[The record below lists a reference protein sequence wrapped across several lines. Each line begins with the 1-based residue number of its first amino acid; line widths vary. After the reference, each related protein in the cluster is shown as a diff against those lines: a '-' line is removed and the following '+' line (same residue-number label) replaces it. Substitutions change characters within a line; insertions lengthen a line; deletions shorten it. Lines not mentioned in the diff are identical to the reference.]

1 MQRILLKL
9 SGEALSQDGDIISP
23 KVLSQT
29 IDIIKSVLDKG
40 VQLGIVI
47 GGGNI
52 LRGETF
58 AKIGANKITGDH
70 MGMMAT
76 VINGLAIND
85 ACNRNGVKSSVMSA
99 VAIGGGVASEFD
111 FKLAKERLSNN
122 EVVIFVAGTGSP
134 CFTTDSAASL
144 RAIEIGADMLFKATG
159 VDGVYTTDPKKDK
172 SATKYDKLS
181 FDEAINKN
189 LAVMD
194 TSAFAMCRENNLD
207 ICVFNMTEDTSTLS
221 RILGGEKL
229 GTIISNN
236 C

>member
-1 MQRILLKL
+1 MKRILLKL
-9 SGEALSQDGDIISP
+9 SGEALAHDNDIISP
-23 KVLSQT
+23 KILNQT
-29 IDIIKSVLDKG
+29 IEIIKSVLAKK

-58 AKIGANKITGDH
+58 SKIGANKITGDH

-85 ACNRNGVKSSVMSA
+85 ACNRNGIASSVMSA
-99 VAIGGGVASEFD
+99 VAIGGGVSGEFD
-111 FKLAKERLSNN
+111 FKLAKQKLDNN

-144 RAIEIGADMLFKATG
+144 RAIEIEADMLFKATG
-159 VDGVYTTDPKKDK
+159 VDGVYSADPKKNNN
-172 SATKYDKLS
+172 ATKYDRLS

-207 ICVFNMTEDTSTLS
+207 ICVFNMTDDITTLG
-221 RILGGEKL
+221 RILDGENL
-229 GTIISNN
+229 GTIVSNS
-236 C
+236 

>member
-1 MQRILLKL
+1 MKRILLKL
-9 SGEALSQDGDIISP
+9 SGEALAHDNDIISP
-23 KVLSQT
+23 KILNQT
-29 IDIIKSVLDKG
+29 IEIIKSVLAKK

-58 AKIGANKITGDH
+58 SKIGANKITGDH

-85 ACNRNGVKSSVMSA
+85 ACNRNGIASSVMSA
-99 VAIGGGVASEFD
+99 VAIGGGVAGEFD
-111 FKLAKERLSNN
+111 FKLAKQKLDNN

-144 RAIEIGADMLFKATG
+144 RAIEIEADMLFKATG
-159 VDGVYTTDPKKDK
+159 VDGVYSADPKKDNN
-172 SATKYDKLS
+172 ATKYDRLS

-207 ICVFNMTEDTSTLS
+207 ICVFNMTDDITTLG
-221 RILGGEKL
+221 RILDGENL
-229 GTIISNN
+229 GTIVSNS
-236 C
+236 

>member
-1 MQRILLKL
+1 MKRILLKL
-9 SGEALSQDGDIISP
+9 SGEALAHDNDIISP
-23 KVLSQT
+23 KILNQT
-29 IDIIKSVLDKG
+29 IEIIKSVLAKK

-58 AKIGANKITGDH
+58 SKIGANKITGDH

-85 ACNRNGVKSSVMSA
+85 ACNRNGITSSVMSA
-99 VAIGGGVASEFD
+99 VAIGGGVSGEFD
-111 FKLAKERLSNN
+111 FKLAKQKLDNN

-144 RAIEIGADMLFKATG
+144 RAIEIEADMLFKATG
-159 VDGVYTTDPKKDK
+159 VDGVYSADPKKNNN
-172 SATKYDKLS
+172 ATKYDRLS

-207 ICVFNMTEDTSTLS
+207 ICVFNMTDDITTLG
-221 RILGGEKL
+221 RILDGENL
-229 GTIISNN
+229 GTIVSNS
-236 C
+236 

>member
-1 MQRILLKL
+1 VNLILNL
-9 SGEALSQDGDIISP
+9 P
-23 KVLSQT
+23 K
-29 IDIIKSVLDKG
+29 K
-40 VQLGIVI
+40 
-47 GGGNI
+47 
-52 LRGETF
+52 
-58 AKIGANKITGDH
+58 
-70 MGMMAT
+70 
-76 VINGLAIND
+76 
-85 ACNRNGVKSSVMSA
+85 
-99 VAIGGGVASEFD
+99 
-111 FKLAKERLSNN
+111 RLSNN

-159 VDGVYTTDPKKDK
+159 VDGVYTADPKKDK

>member
-1 MQRILLKL
+1 MKRILLKL
-9 SGEALSQDGDIISP
+9 SGEALAHDNDIISP
-23 KVLSQT
+23 KILNQT
-29 IDIIKSVLDKG
+29 IEIIKSVLAKK

-58 AKIGANKITGDH
+58 SKIGANKITGDH

-85 ACNRNGVKSSVMSA
+85 ACNRNGITSSVMSA
-99 VAIGGGVASEFD
+99 VAIGGGVSGEFD
-111 FKLAKERLSNN
+111 FKLAKQKLDNN

-144 RAIEIGADMLFKATG
+144 RAIEIEADMLFKATG
-159 VDGVYTTDPKKDK
+159 VDGVYSADPKKDNN
-172 SATKYDKLS
+172 ATKYDRLS

-207 ICVFNMTEDTSTLS
+207 ICVFNMTDDITTLG
-221 RILGGEKL
+221 RILDGENL
-229 GTIISNN
+229 GTIVSNS
-236 C
+236 

>member
-1 MQRILLKL
+1 MKRILLKL
-9 SGEALSQDGDIISP
+9 SGEALAHDNDIISP
-23 KVLSQT
+23 KILNQT
-29 IDIIKSVLDKG
+29 IEIIKSVLAKK

-58 AKIGANKITGDH
+58 SKIGANKITGDH

-76 VINGLAIND
+76 VINGLALND
-85 ACNRNGVKSSVMSA
+85 ACNRNGITSSVMSA
-99 VAIGGGVASEFD
+99 VAIGGVVGEFD
-111 FKLAKERLSNN
+111 FKLAKQKLDNN

-144 RAIEIGADMLFKATG
+144 RAIEIEADMLFKATG
-159 VDGVYTTDPKKDK
+159 VDGVYSADPKKDNN
-172 SATKYDKLS
+172 ATKYDRLS
-181 FDEAINKN
+181 FDKAINKN

-207 ICVFNMTEDTSTLS
+207 ICVFNMTDDITTLG
-221 RILGGEKL
+221 RILDGENL
-229 GTIISNN
+229 GTIVSNS
-236 C
+236 

>member
-9 SGEALSQDGDIISP
+9 SGEVLAKDGDIISSI
-23 KVLSQT
+23 VLNQT
-29 IDIIKSVLDKG
+29 IDIIKSVLKKRI
-40 VQLGIVI
+40 QLAIVI

-52 LRGETF
+52 LRGESF

-85 ACNRNGVKSSVMSA
+85 ACLRNDIKSSVMSA
-99 VAIGGGVASEFD
+99 VAIGGGVASEVD
-111 FKLAKERLSNN
+111 FKVAKQKLSDG

-144 RAIEIGADMLFKATG
+144 RAIEIGADIIFKATS
-159 VDGVYTTDPKKDK
+159 VDGVYTADPKKDHT
-172 SATKYDKLS
+172 ATKYDKLS

-189 LAVMD
+189 LAIMD

-207 ICVFNMTEDTSTLS
+207 ICVFNMTKDTTTLA
-221 RILGGEKL
+221 RILDGEKL

-236 C
+236 

>member
-1 MQRILLKL
+1 MKRILLKL
-9 SGEALSQDGDIISP
+9 SGEALAHDNDIISP
-23 KVLSQT
+23 KILNQT
-29 IDIIKSVLDKG
+29 IEIIKSVLAKK

-58 AKIGANKITGDH
+58 SKIGANKITGDH

-85 ACNRNGVKSSVMSA
+85 ACNRNGITSSVMSA
-99 VAIGGGVASEFD
+99 VAIGGGVAGEFD
-111 FKLAKERLSNN
+111 FKLAKQKLDNN

-144 RAIEIGADMLFKATG
+144 RAIEIEADMLFKATG
-159 VDGVYTTDPKKDK
+159 VDGVYSADPKKNNN
-172 SATKYDKLS
+172 ATKYDRLS

-207 ICVFNMTEDTSTLS
+207 ICVFNMTDDITTLG
-221 RILGGEKL
+221 RILDGENL
-229 GTIISNN
+229 GTIVSNS
-236 C
+236 